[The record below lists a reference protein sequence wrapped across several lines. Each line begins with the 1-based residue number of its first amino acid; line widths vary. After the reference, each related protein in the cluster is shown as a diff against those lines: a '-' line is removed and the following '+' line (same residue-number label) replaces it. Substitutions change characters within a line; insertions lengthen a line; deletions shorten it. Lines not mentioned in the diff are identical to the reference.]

1 MYGSIRPWLLATGA
15 LMPLLAS
22 AGDITA
28 GTASQLSVTVYRAP
42 IRSSDS
48 LDLDRLGGFAL
59 VSETRTVNLPAGESR
74 VRFEGVADGI
84 ESQTAL
90 VSGLPAEI
98 IEKNRDARLLSPAAL
113 VAAALGRNVVLVR
126 TEKKSGKT
134 TRIPGVIR
142 SDADGGV
149 VFQSSE
155 GIEALRCSGMP
166 ETFSFSA
173 ATDLGASP
181 TLSVLVRTPEPTS
194 AQVTLSYLAHG
205 FDWTANYVAT
215 LSADAGKMDLGAW
228 VTLANGNGVTFPSAR
243 TQVVAGRLNRES
255 GEVEPFEHASR
266 ILAECWPRGSTS
278 DIPLEP
284 QIGQGAPLDALKRVV
299 LEMPAAALSRAAQAP
314 TVAQLVQEEQ
324 LGDLKLYRVPES
336 TDVLS
341 RQIKQVRLLDRRGIP
356 VQLYYSA
363 DLVANQNS
371 SSFAALRKLRTKN
384 DRQHHLGLPLPSG
397 RVDTFAARGDETLL
411 LSESALRD
419 TAVDEDVEIG
429 LGESPDVQ
437 VGAVHEQTKV
447 DLAIPRKPL
456 PQLRGVSHLRS
467 AVIDD
472 LNTIRIHNA
481 RGSAIEFELRLQLA
495 DGSQLI
501 GAEPAPVT
509 LDHRPRFTLTVPAES
524 SATIRYQT
532 EHTLIQG
539 ITR

>member
-1 MYGSIRPWLLATGA
+1 MFGSIRLWLLATGA
-15 LMPLLAS
+15 LISLQAS
-22 AGDITA
+22 AGEVIA
-28 GTASQLSVTVYRAP
+28 GTASHLSVTVYRAP

-59 VSETRTVNLPAGESR
+59 VSETRTVHLPAGESR
-74 VRFEGVADGI
+74 VRFEAVADGI

-90 VSGLPAEI
+90 VSGLPVEI
-98 IEKNRDARLLSPAAL
+98 VEKNRDARLLSPAAL
-113 VAAALGRNVVLVR
+113 VTAALGHNVVLIR
-126 TEKKSGKT
+126 TEGKSGKI

-149 VFQSSE
+149 VFQSAE
-155 GIEALRCSGMP
+155 GIEALRCSGLP

-181 TLSVLVRTPEPTS
+181 TLSVLVRTAEPIS

-205 FDWTANYVAT
+205 FDWTANYIAT
-215 LSADAGKMDLGAW
+215 LSADTSRMDLGAW
-228 VTLANGNGVTFPSAR
+228 VTLANGNGVTFPTAQ

-255 GEVEPFEHASR
+255 GEVEPFERASR

-278 DIPLEP
+278 DIPLQP
-284 QIGQGAPLDALKRVV
+284 QFEQTMPMEAVKREF
-299 LEMPAAALSRAAQAP
+299 LEIQASANRAAAAP
-314 TVAQLVQEEQ
+314 AVAQLVQEEQ

-336 TDVLS
+336 TDVRS
-341 RQIKQVRLLDRRGIP
+341 RQIKQVRLLDRQGIP
-356 VQLYYSA
+356 VQLYYAA
-363 DLVANQNS
+363 DLIANQNA
-371 SSFAALRKLRTKN
+371 SSFAALRKVRTKN

-419 TAVDEDVEIG
+419 TAVDENVEIG
-429 LGESPDVQ
+429 LGDSPDVQ
-437 VGAVHEQTKV
+437 VSAVHVQTKV
-447 DLAIPRKPL
+447 DLAVPSKPV
-456 PQLRGVSHLRS
+456 PPLRGVSHLRS

-481 RGSAIEFELRLQLA
+481 RGSAIAFELRLQLA

-501 GAEPAPVT
+501 GAEPAPVA
-509 LDHRPRFTLTVPAES
+509 LDHRPRFTLTVPAQG
-524 SATIRYQT
+524 SAMIRYQT

>member
-1 MYGSIRPWLLATGA
+1 MFGSIRPWLLAAGA
-15 LMPLLAS
+15 LIALK
-22 AGDITA
+22 AGAGEITA
-28 GTASQLSVTVYRAP
+28 GTASHLSVTVYRAP
-42 IRSSDS
+42 VQSSDS

-59 VSETRTVNLPAGESR
+59 VSETRTVHLPAGESR
-74 VRFEGVADGI
+74 VRFEAVADGI

-98 IEKNRDARLLSPAAL
+98 VEKNRDARLLSPAAL
-113 VAAALGRNVVLVR
+113 VTAALGHNVTLVR
-126 TEKKSGKT
+126 TDEKSGKIA
-134 TRIPGVIR
+134 RIPGVIL

-149 VFQSSE
+149 VFQSAE
-155 GIEALRCSGMP
+155 GIEALRCSGLP

-181 TLSVLVRTPEPTS
+181 TLSVLVRTAEPIN

-215 LSADAGKMDLGAW
+215 LSADASKMDLGAW
-228 VTLANGNGVTFPSAR
+228 VTLANGNGVTFPSAQ
-243 TQVVAGRLNRES
+243 TQVVAGRLNRAS
-255 GEVEPFEHASR
+255 GEVEPFEHASP

-278 DIPLEP
+278 DIPEP
-284 QIGQGAPLDALKRVV
+284 RIEQPL
-299 LEMPAAALSRAAQAP
+299 PAAAVKREFLQVTAVRAAAAP
-314 TVAQLVQEEQ
+314 APAVAELVQEEQ

-341 RQIKQVRLLDRRGIP
+341 RQIKQVRLLDRQEIP
-356 VQLYYSA
+356 VQLYYTA
-363 DLVANQNS
+363 DLIANQNS
-371 SSFAALRKLRTKN
+371 SSLAALKKLRTKN

-419 TAVDEDVEIG
+419 TAVDENIEIG
-429 LGESPDVQ
+429 LGDSPDVQ
-437 VGAVHEQTKV
+437 VSAEHAQTKV
-447 DLAIPRKPL
+447 DLAVPSRPL
-456 PQLRGVSHLRS
+456 PPLRGVSHLRS

-481 RGSAIEFELRLQLA
+481 RGSAIAFELRLRLA

-501 GAEPAPVT
+501 GAEPAPVA
-509 LDHRPRFTLTVPAES
+509 LDHRPRFTLTVPAQG

-532 EHTLIQG
+532 EHTLTQG